1 MKVIWLGDDDALETK
16 AYGVTFEPGVE
27 VDVSSLPEWQQSKL
41 AANPAFK
48 VVSAIAAPAGK
59 GRRKPA
65 EPIEVVE
72 DPQPDPEPEESLSD
86 DEN

>member
-1 MKVIWLGDDDALETK
+1 MKIVWLGDEDALETK

-27 VDVSSLPEWQQSKL
+27 VDVSSLPEWAQRKL
-41 AANPAFK
+41 ANNPNFK
-48 VVSAIAAPAGK
+48 VGGAIAPAASK

-65 EPIEVVE
+65 EPVEVVE
-72 DPQPDPEPEESLSD
+72 DPQPDLIEEPLSD